1 MLEKAEELEFE
12 FRWGQVLNK
21 LKNIVGKRPE
31 NLDAV
36 LFLIGMQELGKGPRH
51 FTKEEK
57 QDLMHIAVCRVMSK
71 GGFYELEGL
80 DQEGW
85 PHWRAAKPLPQL
97 SLKEQERLLKMYVM
111 DYFEDEQ
118 VL

>member
-1 MLEKAEELEFE
+1 
-12 FRWGQVLNK
+12 
-21 LKNIVGKRPE
+21 
-31 NLDAV
+31 
-36 LFLIGMQELGKGPRH
+36 
-51 FTKEEK
+51 
-57 QDLMHIAVCRVMSK
+57 MSK

-85 PHWRAAKPLPQL
+85 PHWRAANPLPQL